1 MPKSNRF
8 LTVIVKEI
16 KVQCRNE
23 EIATATFLFLVMVI
37 LNLPFDI
44 PTLGKSIL
52 MLINSTLVFYVLGLL
67 IPVGRKNPY
76 MGILSFSILIF
87 ALLPV
92 AFIMT
97 YVLNGIST
105 SIIALL
111 IIVVE
116 ILLSCAFY
124 FVSNWRFRN
133 G

>member
-87 ALLPV
+87 DSTAITPV
-92 AFIMT
+92 K
-97 YVLNGIST
+97 N
-105 SIIALL
+105 
-111 IIVVE
+111 
-116 ILLSCAFY
+116 
-124 FVSNWRFRN
+124 R
-133 G
+133 